1 MKTVYIAT
9 LVVIA
14 GLFIGS
20 GAGYATSIVMR
31 GQQSAKRE
39 ASTAIT
45 FVPTG
50 KIIAPM
56 IFPDGRLAG
65 YVAFLVQLET
75 RSSDAAFVT
84 ERLPLLMHGINMRTY
99 RTPLT
104 GDAFGSLPSIDAFRK
119 LVLETCVEAFGRDR
133 VQRVAVVQAM
143 PQ

>member
-1 MKTVYIAT
+1 MKPAYIAM
-9 LVVIA
+9 LVVVA
-14 GLFIGS
+14 GFLVGG
-20 GAGYATSIVMR
+20 GAGYATSFVLG
-31 GQQSAKRE
+31 GQQGAKSE
-39 ASTAIT
+39 SSTAIT

-65 YVAFLVQLET
+65 YVGFLVQLET
-75 RSSDAAFVT
+75 RSSDVAFVT

-104 GDAFGSLPSIDAFRK
+104 GDANGTLPSIDAFRK
-119 LVLETCVEAFGRDR
+119 LVMETCVEAFGIDR
-133 VQRVAVVQAM
+133 VQRVAVVQAL